1 MLIQKKTA
9 LNITEVSA
17 KSQAHPYWILNKKR

>member
-1 MLIQKKTA
+1 MLVQKKTA

-17 KSQAHPYWILNKKR
+17 KSQGHPYWVLNKKR